1 MSELAI
7 LTAKDEAALQNKKE
21 WFELRAPEVANA
33 FLQMTAEHSGM
44 RNVMEQSSSQRLYQV
59 VVEVFTALGSVTQSD
74 LKQLASRIA
83 QTHQRFKVKNAY
95 VMVMIQAIMEFGLAH
110 LDVWGEDI
118 VSYLRALKILENGI
132 VTENARLLEMD
143 VEKQIDQWMTV
154 AATAQLQINDIEE
167 RMNRI
172 ADNDRFVKKMYH
184 DMMNTI
190 PEVKQAAESIQDIAA
205 QSNLLGLNAAI
216 EAARAGEA
224 GRGFG
229 VVADEI
235 RKLATASR
243 GYAASA
249 SETANSLEQNVRET
263 LSGMDVVR
271 EQLDALH
278 ISISAVTEQIAATKQ
293 IASEIHEEVQSAGR
307 S

>member
-7 LTAKDEAALQNKKE
+7 LTAQDEAALKNKKE

-33 FLQMTAEHSGM
+33 FLQIVEKHPGM
-44 RNVMEQSSSQRLYQV
+44 KSVLEQSTQQRLYQV
-59 VVEVFTALGSVTQSD
+59 VIDVFTALSSATQSD
-74 LKQLASRIA
+74 LKQRASRIA
-83 QTHQRFKVKNAY
+83 LTHQRFKVKNAY
-95 VMVMIQAIMEFGLAH
+95 VMVMIQAIMEFGITH

-143 VEKQIDQWMTV
+143 VAKQIDQWMTV
-154 AATAQLQINDIEE
+154 TETAKQQIHDIEE

-278 ISISAVTEQIAATKQ
+278 ISIKSVTEQIAATKQ
-293 IASEIHEEVQSAGR
+293 IASEIHEEVQSA
-307 S
+307 SNS